1 MDATFAFAKNIV
13 DLKYEQIPQ
22 LAVEAEKKQLLDTL
36 GVALAGSSKDG
47 VKELFE
53 VVKSWGGK
61 RQSTI
66 IGYGIR
72 LPAPHSAQVNA
83 TMAHALDYD
92 DGHEAAL
99 VHTGAVVVPT
109 CLAIAEQ
116 KGKVSGK
123 GYIAA
128 AALATDL
135 MCRLGLSTRPNGNI
149 AGSGWHFTPLY
160 GFLGAAAGAG
170 RILGL
175 NEDQMV
181 NALGIA
187 YHQTAGNMQ
196 CIKDGALT
204 KRMGPGF
211 AARGGIAAA
220 LMAQRGITGAKNCL
234 EGQAGLFTLY
244 HEGDY
249 DAKALVQDLGIR
261 FESVNVGMKPYPCC
275 GIGHIFIDLALA
287 LAQEQQI
294 RTGDIGEIKAIGG
307 ESPRSLSEP
316 LEIKRNPRNGVDAQ
330 FSLPWGV
337 ATALVRGTPSM
348 EHYTDEAV
356 KNDDILT
363 VSRKVSYE
371 VDSSLTRHGAFG
383 PGILRVVTKEGKEY
397 IRRMESPR
405 GSQERPLTFN
415 DCVTKFFDCVSY
427 SMRPVSKERA
437 KKVVGMIER
446 LEKLNDVT
454 QIIRLVHKE

>member
-1 MDATFAFAKNIV
+1 MDAAFAFAKNIV
-13 DLKYEQIPQ
+13 DLKYEQIPHQ
-22 LAVEAEKKQLLDTL
+22 AIEAEKKQLLDTL
-36 GVALAGSSKDG
+36 GVALAGSLKDG
-47 VKELFE
+47 VKELLE
-53 VVKSWGGK
+53 VIKYWGGR
-61 RQSTI
+61 RQSTV

-72 LPAPHSAQVNA
+72 LPAPNAAQVNA

-123 GYIAA
+123 EYIAGA
-128 AALATDL
+128 TLATDL

-149 AGSGWHFTPLY
+149 ANTGWHFTPLY
-160 GFLGAAAGAG
+160 GFFGAAAGAG

-211 AARGGIAAA
+211 AARGGITAT
-220 LMAQRGITGAKNCL
+220 LMAHRGITGAKNCF

-249 DAKALVQDLGIR
+249 DAKGLVQDLGIR
-261 FESVNVGMKPYPCC
+261 FEGVNVGMKPYPCC
-275 GIGHIFIDLALA
+275 GIGHVFIDLALA

-294 RTGDIGEIKAIGG
+294 RVGDIEEIKAIGG

-330 FSLPWGV
+330 FSLPWDI
-337 ATALVRGTPSM
+337 ATVLVRGTPSI

-356 KNDDILT
+356 KSEDILA
-363 VSRKVSYE
+363 VSRRVSYE
-371 VDSSLTRHGAFG
+371 VDPSLTRHGAFG
-383 PGILRVVTKEGKEY
+383 PGILKVVMKDGKEY
-397 IRRMESPR
+397 TRRMENPR
-405 GSQERPLTFN
+405 GSQEKPLTFT
-415 DCVTKFFDCVSY
+415 DGVTKFLDCASY
-427 SMRPVSKERA
+427 SMRPISSSRA
-437 KKVVGMIER
+437 KKVVGLIER
-446 LEKLNDVT
+446 LEELNDVT
-454 QIIRLVHKE
+454 EIIRLIHKE